1 MFVSLFLT
9 YSGSHL
15 RVVATATATA
25 TAATAATAATRR
37 TKCNL

>member
-9 YSGSHL
+9 YSGSRL

-25 TAATAATAATRR
+25 TAATAATRR